1 VRPTISIAAEDTTP
15 IVVSLLLAN
24 GQTPLSA
31 LLVAVR
37 SLGAMDGHDHDLVLS
52 RRGALARIGGLA
64 VVALGGTVGA
74 RELLEAD
81 DADAAGNGPAAVAS
95 GLVSCVLAP
104 EQTEGPYYVEDAA
117 VRRNVT
123 EGKPGVALTL
133 GLTVVNVAT
142 CKPIK
147 GAAVEI
153 WHCDA
158 SGVYSGV
165 QGDTGM
171 FLRGVQRTD
180 SKGVAR
186 FRTIYPGWYQGRTVH
201 IHTMVHLGGNV
212 VHTGQL
218 YFPDAVTDAVYRR
231 SPYNRRPNRDPR
243 NAGDS
248 IYRNGG
254 KRSTLKLAR
263 AGAAYTGSIT
273 MGVQRS

>member
-1 VRPTISIAAEDTTP
+1 MSND
-15 IVVSLLLAN
+15 S
-24 GQTPLSA
+24 
-31 LLVAVR
+31 
-37 SLGAMDGHDHDLVLS
+37 LS
-52 RRGALARIGGLA
+52 RRGALTKLGGLA
-64 VVALGGTVGA
+64 AVTLAGSALGA
-74 RELLEAD
+74 RELVEAD
-81 DADAAGNGPAAVAS
+81 DAVAAGNGPAAVAS

-104 EQTEGPYYVEDAA
+104 EQTEGPYYLDDAA
-117 VRRNVT
+117 VRRDVT
-123 EGKPGVALTL
+123 EGKPGVALAL
-133 GLTVVNVAT
+133 RLAVVNVAN
-142 CKPIK
+142 CKPIR

-158 SGVYSGV
+158 GGVYSGV
-165 QGDTGM
+165 QGDSGM

-180 SKGVAR
+180 AKGVAV

-218 YFPDAVTDAVYRR
+218 YFPDAVTDAVYKR

-243 NAGDS
+243 NTGDS

-254 KRSTLKLAR
+254 KRSTLRLAR
-263 AGAAYTGSIT
+263 AGTAYAGSIT

>member
-1 VRPTISIAAEDTTP
+1 
-15 IVVSLLLAN
+15 
-24 GQTPLSA
+24 
-31 LLVAVR
+31 
-37 SLGAMDGHDHDLVLS
+37 M
-52 RRGALARIGGLA
+52 
-64 VVALGGTVGA
+64 
-74 RELLEAD
+74 
-81 DADAAGNGPAAVAS
+81 
-95 GLVSCVLAP
+95 
-104 EQTEGPYYVEDAA
+104 EDAA

-133 GLTVVNVAT
+133 RLAVVNVAN

-158 SGVYSGV
+158 GGDYSGV

-180 SKGVAR
+180 AKGLAI

-212 VHTGQL
+212 AHTGQL
-218 YFPDAVTDAVYRR
+218 YFSDAITDAVYAR
-231 SPYNRRPNRDPR
+231 SPYSQRPNRTTR
-243 NAGDS
+243 NAADS

-254 KRSTLKLAR
+254 KRSTLKLVR
-263 AGAAYTGSIT
+263 SGSAYTGSIT

>member
-1 VRPTISIAAEDTTP
+1 MS
-15 IVVSLLLAN
+15 
-24 GQTPLSA
+24 
-31 LLVAVR
+31 
-37 SLGAMDGHDHDLVLS
+37 DHDEDAVLS
-52 RRGALARIGGLA
+52 RRGALAKLGGVA
-64 VVALGGTVGA
+64 VVALGGTAIGA
-74 RELLEAD
+74 RELLEAE
-81 DADAAGNGPAAVAS
+81 DAGAAGNGPAAVSS

-123 EGKPGVALTL
+123 EGKPGVPLALR
-133 GLTVVNVAT
+133 LTVVNVAS
-142 CKPIK
+142 CRPIK

-158 SGVYSGV
+158 AGVYSGV

-171 FLRGVQRTD
+171 FLRGIQRTD
-180 SKGVAR
+180 AKGLAL

-201 IHTMVHLGGNV
+201 IHTKVHLGGNV

-218 YFPDAVTDAVYRR
+218 YFPDAVTDAAYRR
-231 SPYNRRPNRDPR
+231 TPYSRRPDRDPR

-254 KRSTLKLAR
+254 KRSTLKLVR
-263 AGAAYTGSIT
+263 SGSAYVGSIT